1 MSVLGRG
8 SKSFIPELIVD
19 NERKDKM
26 KMCLKDTRIDSNEI
40 YNKEFYFDSQE

>member
-19 NERKDKM
+19 NERKDKI
-26 KMCLKDTRIDSNEI
+26 KMCFKDTRINFEKHKI
-40 YNKEFYFDSQE
+40 LKYQL